1 MASIFADGSFS
12 DRTKLAPSQILFGNA
27 LDLDRGIFVPTREH
41 VEGGQ
46 PLSEYM
52 AKLLAL
58 QESLVLIARV
68 ARYYEHIGRTN
79 SSIHRFTL
87 HIVAS
92 RYYHDCTCMFILIIQ
107 IIYVI

>member
-1 MASIFADGSFS
+1 MYDTNKLIFTFDSSAVENWRQSLPMVQRIMNTSFS

-52 AKLLAL
+52 AKLFAL
-58 QESLVLIARV
+58 QESLVLIARKK
-68 ARYYEHIGRTN
+68 HC
-79 SSIHRFTL
+79 F
-87 HIVAS
+87 
-92 RYYHDCTCMFILIIQ
+92 C
-107 IIYVI
+107 